1 MCPPISTRDTREC
14 GRMSNQRHSE
24 KVYVAC
30 LRTSVATVA
39 SLRPSVCSRHPCVA
53 LTARHHRS
61 NIHSCVAL
69 TNIHSNI
76 HSCVA
81 AITGLIYTH
90 AWRSPCGISG
100 LAYRGIPATRYH
112 SCSHALLDAETDT
125 HMCVSACLMCNRLV
139 LKPLR
144 PSVSLGGHLL
154 SGEVKARVA
163 NTGLE
168 LVEV

>member
-1 MCPPISTRDTREC
+1 MAKRRAATS
-14 GRMSNQRHSE
+14 
-24 KVYVAC
+24 VAC
-30 LRTSVATVA
+30 LRTSVATVS

-61 NIHSCVAL
+61 NIHP
-69 TNIHSNI
+69 
-76 HSCVA
+76 CVA

-154 SGEVKARVA
+154 SGDVKARVE